1 MSVISLFY
9 GILIRMYYD
18 EGVHQ
23 RPHFHVQ
30 RGDESA
36 SVTFDGT
43 ILAGSLSTRTL
54 KQVQQWAALHEDEL
68 TRNWSLGRAGE
79 AFQRVD
85 PLP

>member
-36 SVTFDGT
+36 SVAFDGT
-43 ILAGSLSTRTL
+43 LLAGALSNRTL
-54 KQVQQWAALHEDEL
+54 RQVQDWAALHQEEL
-68 TRNWSLGRAGE
+68 ARNWVGGRAGE
-79 AFQRVD
+79 PFQRVD